1 MAETTT
7 NVVLALAF
15 ATLEGTTRTYRIQNV
30 NPEVN
35 VNFVKALTQ
44 GFVTNA
50 AIFNPQPAVPK
61 SAALVT
67 TTTAPFDLD

>member
-1 MAETTT
+1 METTT
-7 NVVLALAF
+7 SVVLVLSF

-35 VNFVKALTQ
+35 ANFVKALTQ
-44 GFVTNA
+44 GFVTNKD
-50 AIFNPQPAVPK
+50 IFDPQPAVPK

-67 TTTAPFDLD
+67 TTNAPYDLD